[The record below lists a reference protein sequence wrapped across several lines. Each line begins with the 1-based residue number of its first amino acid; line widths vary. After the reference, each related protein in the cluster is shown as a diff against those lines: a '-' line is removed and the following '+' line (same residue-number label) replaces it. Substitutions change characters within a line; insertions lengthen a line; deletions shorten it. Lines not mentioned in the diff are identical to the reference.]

1 MIQEIEVKVT
11 YIDYDELFPKCKYMK
26 VEDIERHHI
35 KDRNLI
41 RVSFVLIVH
50 KRGRYKILKS
60 RY

>member
-11 YIDYDELFPKCKYMK
+11 YIDYDELFPKCKNMN
-26 VEDIERHHI
+26 VEDIERHHV

-41 RVSFVLIVH
+41 YNSYILIVH
-50 KRGRYKILKS
+50 KQGCYKILKS